1 MVTAPVDAPQLEGEQ
16 DNCGNAEGA
25 QMKPQQG
32 YTLRRWD
39 RDKTWEVMRGKQKV
53 GRIYRRNEVTHKAKQ
68 NAYDGHLY
76 IRGGFFRNGPTLM
89 IATTGDSC
97 AVVFKWL
104 TVKAAIIKEAG
115 V

>member
-1 MVTAPVDAPQLEGEQ
+1 MVAAPVDAPQLEGEQ

-25 QMKPQQG
+25 QMKLQ
-32 YTLRRWD
+32 LRRWG
-39 RDKTWEVMRGKQKV
+39 RDKTWEVMRGDKKV
-53 GRIYRRNEVTHKAKQ
+53 GRIYRRSEVTHKAKK

-104 TVKAAIIKEAG
+104 EIKAAVIKEAG